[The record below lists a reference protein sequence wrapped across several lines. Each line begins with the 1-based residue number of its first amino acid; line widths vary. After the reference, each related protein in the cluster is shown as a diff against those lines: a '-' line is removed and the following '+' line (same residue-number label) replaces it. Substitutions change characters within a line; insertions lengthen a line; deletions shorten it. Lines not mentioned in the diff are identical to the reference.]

1 MKKPVKTAEEVLK
14 AFKQSGVSIGSWAKS
29 HGYSREAVY
38 RLLQGRAKAT
48 YGESHRIAV
57 ALGMKE
63 GHQVTDPAT
72 FNPAEHREAA

>member
-1 MKKPVKTAEEVLK
+1 MKKPVKTADEVME
-14 AFKQSGVSIGSWAKS
+14 AFKQAGISIGAWARAN
-29 HGYSREAVY
+29 GFSRDATY

-57 ALGMKE
+57 ALGMKTGQAVE
-63 GHQVTDPAT
+63 IAK